1 MWAEFLGGWM
11 PTSFSDQYCKETRR
25 QWMSFRHGKPNDG
38 GSFPLPGFLPD
49 GARDSNAWRG
59 NKEPIKAT
67 MAAWIAFLQEPSH
80 FTSNGLMQAGVTGA
94 PKLEDFQ
101 RRLSQAPAKP

>member
-1 MWAEFLGGWM
+1 MDECSA
-11 PTSFSDQYCKETRR
+11 R
-25 QWMSFRHGKPNDG
+25 QTQRW
-38 GSFPLPGFLPD
+38 GSFPLTGFLPD
-49 GARDSNAWRG
+49 GTRDPNAWRG
-59 NKEPIKAT
+59 NKAPIKAT
-67 MAAWIAFLQEPSH
+67 IAAWIAFLQEPSH